1 MLNRLKYLCCVIAL
15 CFVCNLHAP
24 QAYAMTVEQAYRAIP
39 HTRTQFDPMR
49 SNLDRE
55 TKIYLMNLF
64 ELTDIAVV
72 MRVELESALMYDKT
86 IDIRKYMRIYE
97 SILGEMEK
105 LETPERLKRVPV
117 YILEALRDQIT
128 FLQEWYSADENIRDS
143 YTKYQ
148 QNELVRAANRSL
160 VLAYKELLSRLP
172 HESRYNKQSF
182 FNHLCALD
190 FI

>member
-1 MLNRLKYLCCVIAL
+1 MLAYNFYV
-15 CFVCNLHAP
+15 P
-24 QAYAMTVEQAYRAIP
+24 QARAMTVEQAYRAIP

-55 TKIYLMNLF
+55 TKIYLMSLF

-72 MRVELESALMYDKT
+72 MRVELESGLLYGKN
-86 IDIRKYMRIYE
+86 IDIGQYLGIYE
-97 SILGEMEK
+97 RILQE
-105 LETPERLKRVPV
+105 LETLQTPERLQKVPV
-117 YILEALRDQIT
+117 FITDALRDQIV
-128 FLQEWYSADENIRDS
+128 FLKEWYSADVDMKDS
-143 YTKYQ
+143 YRKYQ

-160 VLAYKELLSRLP
+160 VMAYKELLTRLP
-172 HESRYNKQSF
+172 HETRYNKQSF

>member
-1 MLNRLKYLCCVIAL
+1 MFNRLKYICCALVL
-15 CFVCNLHAP
+15 CFACFVHAP
-24 QAYAMTVEQAYRAIP
+24 QTYAMTVEQAYRAIP

-55 TKIYLMNLF
+55 TKIYLMQLF

-72 MRVELESALMYDKT
+72 MRVEMESALMYDKS
-86 IDIRKYMRIYE
+86 IDIQKYMRVYE
-97 SILGEMEK
+97 RVL
-105 LETPERLKRVPV
+105 LELENLKTPSRLKKVPV
-117 YILEALRDQIT
+117 YITDALRDQIV
-128 FLQEWYSADENIRDS
+128 FLQEWYAADGAIKDS
-143 YTKYQ
+143 YRKYQ

-160 VLAYKELLSRLP
+160 VMAYKELLSRLP